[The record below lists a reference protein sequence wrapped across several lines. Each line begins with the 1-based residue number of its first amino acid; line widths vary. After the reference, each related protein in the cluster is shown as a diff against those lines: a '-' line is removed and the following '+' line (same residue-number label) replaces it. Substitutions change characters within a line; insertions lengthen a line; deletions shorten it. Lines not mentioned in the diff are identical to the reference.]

1 MPSAPVPPNEP
12 QRLATLR
19 ALEVL
24 DTPPEATFDRLTRIA
39 CRTFGVP
46 IALISLVD
54 ESRQWCKSHQ
64 GLDVSQTPRSDAFCA
79 HTILTPGLT
88 LIPDARTD
96 PRVSDSRLVTGA
108 PGIRF
113 YAGMPLV
120 VSNGLPV
127 GAFCVIDMQPRE
139 WDHADDATLAD
150 FAMSEMEAIERRIAM
165 RRSIAAVHAKRLFAA
180 NMSHEIRTP
189 LNVIQGNA
197 ELLGQR
203 SLSPGHARAA
213 LEAIGR
219 NTRHL
224 AEVTEAILDFA
235 TIDVNS
241 LEFHFQD
248 FDAGEII
255 DFVRPLLARSAMQ
268 RGLALNMRWCGERRV
283 AVHSDPARIRQ
294 VLLNLIGNAVR
305 FTQTGSVSAI
315 GFVDS
320 SNTDGTNL
328 HFTITDTGPGLTREQ
343 ITEALEPFS
352 QADAAATRRHG
363 GLGLGLS
370 IAQSIVR
377 SLGGA
382 IEIFSEID
390 VGTRFEI
397 SIPCHPATTSL
408 PEPVSAPH
416 EVSFHSHRKPLE
428 GRHILL
434 AEDCID
440 NQRLATTFLRKAGA
454 EVIVV
459 PDGAEAIRAVDER
472 GEGFDAILMDI
483 QMPVMDGC
491 EATARLRAKGYTGPI
506 LAFTANATAADRE
519 ACALAGCSGFITK
532 PVSRAMLIARLAEL
546 PRPAAYVAAA

>member
-1 MPSAPVPPNEP
+1 MPSAPVPPHEP

-19 ALEVL
+19 ALEIL
-24 DTPPEATFDRLTRIA
+24 DTPSEPTFDRLTRMA

-54 ESRQWCKSHQ
+54 ETRQWCKSHQ
-64 GLDVSQTPRSDAFCA
+64 GLDASQTPRSDAFCA
-79 HTILTPGLT
+79 YTILTPGLT
-88 LIPDARTD
+88 LIRDALTD
-96 PRVSDSRLVTGA
+96 LRVSDSRLVTGA
-108 PGIRF
+108 PGLRF
-113 YAGMPLV
+113 YAGVPLLA
-120 VSNGLPV
+120 SNGQAI
-127 GAFCVIDMQPRE
+127 GAFCVLDTRPRE
-139 WDHADDATLAD
+139 WDHANDSMLED
-150 FAMSEMEAIERRIAM
+150 FAASAMEAIECRIAM
-165 RRSIAAVHAKRLFAA
+165 RRSVEAQHAKRLFAA
-180 NMSHEIRTP
+180 NISHEIRTP

-197 ELLGQR
+197 ELLAQR
-203 SLSPGHARAA
+203 SLSPGHAHAA

-219 NTRHL
+219 NSRHL

-235 TIDVNS
+235 TININS

-248 FDAGEII
+248 FDAGDLI
-255 DFVRPLLARSAMQ
+255 DSVRPLLARSAMH
-268 RGLALNMRWCGERRV
+268 RGLSLNMRWCGERRI

-294 VLLNLIGNAVR
+294 VLFNLIGNAVR

-320 SNTDGTNL
+320 SNPDGTNL

-352 QADAAATRRHG
+352 QVDASATRRHG

-377 SLGGA
+377 SLGGT
-382 IEIFSEID
+382 IGIFSEIGK
-390 VGTRFEI
+390 GTRFEI
-397 SIPCHPATTSL
+397 TIPCHPAMTSL
-408 PEPVSAPH
+408 PEPIAPMPQISTVSN
-416 EVSFHSHRKPLE
+416 RKPLE

-440 NQRLATTFLRKAGA
+440 NQRLATTVLRKAGA
-454 EVIVV
+454 QVVVV

-472 GEGFDAILMDI
+472 TEPFDAILMDI

-491 EATARLRAKGYTGPI
+491 EATARLRAKGYAGPI
-506 LAFTANATAADRE
+506 VAFTANATNADRE
-519 ACALAGCSGFITK
+519 ACAAAGCTSFLTK
-532 PVSRAMLIARLAEL
+532 PVSRAVLISRLAEL
-546 PRPAAYVAAA
+546 PRPAAYAAAA